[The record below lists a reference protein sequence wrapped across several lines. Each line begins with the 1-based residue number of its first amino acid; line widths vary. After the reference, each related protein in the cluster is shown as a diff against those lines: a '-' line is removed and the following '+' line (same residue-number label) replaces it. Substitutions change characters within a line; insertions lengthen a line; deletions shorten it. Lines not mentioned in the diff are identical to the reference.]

1 MTNEEL
7 VRKYY
12 VARSEGLAE
21 DFWREH
27 VAENVAYHL
36 PARTTLGGDFHG
48 KAEVRKALAAIGALS
63 GGTFKLQLLDVTSS
77 SIHAIALVRAT
88 AQRQGKVLDSRQAHV
103 FEIVDGR
110 IVSIWNYAYDRY
122 AIDAFWN

>member
-1 MTNEEL
+1 MTNEDL

-12 VARSEGLAE
+12 AARSEGLA
-21 DFWREH
+21 DAFWSEH

-36 PARTTLGGDFHG
+36 PARTSLGGEFHG
-48 KAEVRKALAAIGALS
+48 KAEVRTALTAIVALS

-88 AQRQGKVLDSRQAHV
+88 ARRQGKVLDSRQAHV

-110 IVSIWNYAYDRY
+110 IMTIWNYAYDRY